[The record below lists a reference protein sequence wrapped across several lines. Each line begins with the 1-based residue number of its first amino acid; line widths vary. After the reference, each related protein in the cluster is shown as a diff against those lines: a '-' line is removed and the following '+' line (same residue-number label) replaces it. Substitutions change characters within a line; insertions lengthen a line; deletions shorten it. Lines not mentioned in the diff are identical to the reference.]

1 LNLKINFVEYEKIKD
16 KLFDNINEHSFYI
29 ESFLEDHIT
38 KSNHYEIC
46 ENSNQIGYFSIFN
59 KNIITQYYL
68 VKEYRHF
75 SQEIF
80 DKIRRYEDVK
90 KAFVPTSADFFLTNA
105 IDYQKRI
112 ELQAYFF
119 QDSKRE
125 IFDSKIIKNFYLKL
139 ARENDIDFIKN
150 KSGDFFDDDELDKR
164 ISNNEIYLGYLDKE
178 VVSIGIIEK
187 SLFYENIASIGMFTF
202 SENRVSG
209 IGRNTILQLKEL
221 CYQNN
226 YIPVAGCWY
235 YNHNSKKTLESA
247 GMYSTSRLLVLHF

>member
-1 LNLKINFVEYEKIKD
+1 LNLKINFVSYDKIKD
-16 KLFDNINEHSFYI
+16 KLLDNIKEHSLYI
-29 ESFLEDHIT
+29 ESFLEDHII

-46 ENSNQIGYFSIFN
+46 VNSNQIGYFSIFN
-59 KNIITQYYL
+59 NNIITQYYL
-68 VKEYRHF
+68 IKEYRHF

-105 IDYQKRI
+105 IDYQKQI

-119 QDSKRE
+119 EDSKRE
-125 IFDSKIIKNFYLKL
+125 IVDSKIIKGFYCVL
-139 ARENDIDFIKN
+139 ATDNDIKFIKD
-150 KSGDFFDDDELDKR
+150 KSGDFLDELEMR
-164 ISNNEIYLGYLDKE
+164 IKNNEIYLGYLNEKII
-178 VVSIGIIEK
+178 SIGIIEK
-187 SLFYENIASIGMFTF
+187 SLFYKDIASIGMFTL
-202 SENRVSG
+202 SEYRVSG
-209 IGRNTILQLKEL
+209 IGRNTILQLKKL
-221 CYQNN
+221 CYKNN